1 MCRAFVTTAF
11 VVASS
16 FFAGCGPGPFFQR
29 NVTGLY
35 STPITATSPDGTRW
49 SGSADILLTQTD
61 KNLTGTIWIHHPA
74 AGTIQVPIV
83 SGIASDGQISFAGH
97 GQFPMGTVD
106 IAFQGSESRAC
117 IRGNADLTL
126 HTFLGS
132 ATDRASF
139 DLSKHS

>member
-1 MCRAFVTTAF
+1 
-11 VVASS
+11 
-16 FFAGCGPGPFFQR
+16 
-29 NVTGLY
+29 
-35 STPITATSPDGTRW
+35 
-49 SGSADILLTQTD
+49 
-61 KNLTGTIWIHHPA
+61 
-74 AGTIQVPIV
+74 V

>member
-1 MCRAFVTTAF
+1 MCRAFVTTVF

-16 FFAGCGPGPFFQR
+16 FLAGCRPGLFFQR

-35 STPITATSPDGTRW
+35 STPIMATSPDGTLW

-117 IRGNADLTL
+117 IRGNAD
-126 HTFLGS
+126 
-132 ATDRASF
+132 
-139 DLSKHS
+139 